1 MEKENRRNNSNRTIE
16 NFIAENVQ
24 NDTMD
29 EKAKLNELLYF
40 LANIVYLKGLN
51 DKNINY
57 KLTFV
62 TLWRN
67 NTGMR
72 LNDESWKFATMK
84 YSTFLKPENINAL
97 LMGKQITNE
106 RNLLDIL
113 VRLTFNKWLLSADS
127 GEMTKNNFRDY
138 VNKKFGDGL
147 GSKVNN
153 FLKWD
158 LFYIN
163 DLQGLKEKIRPY
175 INDIEKV
182 YTIFYTANREQLQTK
197 LTNLNNQLKD
207 DYYVVSKYNNDNK
220 KQLDTERAKKI
231 NENIIKQKSSEQI
244 VTNEKK
250 GTDGKQQA
258 AIGIP
263 ENDEL
268 KKAKRAIEEYKIRNC
283 MLKEEIEKLEQ
294 DIQEYKR
301 QKNDLSERILSE
313 YDQGIRNLIK
323 TLNNSRYSKPLDY
336 LYQLMECDSTDD
348 VLKSY
353 LENFFMALEEMD
365 IEPMN
370 PNRNLSNINK
380 STLSAEYNLDFD
392 INTIRENDKI
402 KIKYIGWKY
411 NGKCREYIIE
421 KPTLTRGEK

>member
-1 MEKENRRNNSNRTIE
+1 MEKEYRRNNSITNIE
-16 NFIAENVQ
+16 KFVAENTQ
-24 NDTMD
+24 NDSMA
-29 EKAKLNELLYF
+29 EKAKLSELLYF
-40 LANIVYLKGLN
+40 LANTVYLKGLK

-62 TLWRN
+62 TLWRS
-67 NTGMR
+67 NTGFR
-72 LNDESWKFATMK
+72 LNDESWRLSSSQ
-84 YSTFLKPENINAL
+84 YRTFLKIGNINAL
-97 LMGKQITNE
+97 LMGSQITNE
-106 RNLLDIL
+106 QNLLDIL
-113 VRLTFNKWLLSADS
+113 VRLTFNKWLLSVDS

-138 VNKKFGDGL
+138 ANKKFGDGL
-147 GSKVNN
+147 DSKVNN

-182 YTIFYTANREQLQTK
+182 YNIFYKANKEQIQTK

-207 DYYVVSKYNNDNK
+207 NYYVGSKNNNDNK
-220 KQLDTERAKKI
+220 KQLDTEKAK
-231 NENIIKQKSSEQI
+231 NTNANIIEQKSSETPVI
-244 VTNEKK
+244 NEKK
-250 GTDGKQQA
+250 ENEEKKQVVTD
-258 AIGIP
+258 IS

-268 KKAKRAIEEYKIRNC
+268 KKAKRTIEEYKIRNC

-370 PNRNLSNINK
+370 PNRELSNINK

-392 INTIRENDKI
+392 INTVRANDNI

>member
-1 MEKENRRNNSNRTIE
+1 MEKEYRRNNSNRPIE
-16 NFIAENVQ
+16 KFIAENVQ
-24 NDTMD
+24 NDTLD
-29 EKAKLNELLYF
+29 EKAKLNELVYL
-40 LANIVYLKGLN
+40 LANTVYLKGLK

-57 KLTFV
+57 KLAF
-62 TLWRN
+62 LDMWKN
-67 NTGMR
+67 NTGLM
-72 LNDESWKFATMK
+72 LSNESWICVYKK
-84 YSTFLKPENINAL
+84 YWNFLDVKGIRRL
-97 LMGKQITNE
+97 ITGTKITNE
-106 RNLLDIL
+106 RDLLDIF
-113 VRLTFNKWLLSADS
+113 VRLKFNKWVLSVDLS
-127 GEMTKNNFRDY
+127 NVVKNNFKDHI
-138 VNKKFGDGL
+138 KKEFGDGL
-147 GSKVNN
+147 NSKID
-153 FLKWD
+153 FFFKDELLYIKDIQSLKAK
-158 LFYIN
+158 L
-163 DLQGLKEKIRPY
+163 RPY

-182 YTIFYTANREQLQTK
+182 YNIFYTANREPLQTK

-207 DYYVVSKYNNDNK
+207 DYYVGLKHNNDK
-220 KQLDTERAKKI
+220 KKPLDTERAKEN
-231 NENIIKQKSSEQI
+231 NENISKQKSSEQI

-370 PNRNLSNINK
+370 PNRDLSNINK

-392 INTIRENDKI
+392 INTIRENDEI